1 MNSALARLLQLVS
14 DTGGAAVIV
23 VIWML
28 FRLDRRVLR
37 IETHLFNKKEVKK

>member
-1 MNSALARLLQLVS
+1 MNDGIIRLLQVVS